1 MTLKEWFRVFHS
13 RPLKIAATFLLVV
26 WLMFAVKSYLAVTEK
41 QTQVMSETA
50 DLLSM
55 TTQSHDRTMSE
66 TLLETLLIEGG
77 ASSAALCEGGK
88 QIIGANQ
95 DLNGCHTSPTFFE
108 RPLIRKIPGSMN
120 MLLEA
125 KFNLLASFAGIL
137 SFLGFGLLLVIAGF
151 YFIHAA
157 QKRIQEDILRPVL
170 EKLMS
175 NEKFEIYELNEL
187 RERFRASRDAE
198 EQMAV
203 TLAIEENNVQVAHD
217 VRSPINSISSLLDR
231 VEVID
236 AELKAALAKAI
247 ARANATAEALLS
259 NEKVLPKASRS
270 YTYDFAEL
278 VRDMA
283 VEKRPLFVQGKIE
296 VESPASVVATSSLS
310 PDALGRI
317 LSNLIDNAI
326 LACEVTKEIE
336 IVLTS
341 EPSSVA
347 LTISDSG
354 CGMPPEVLARIG
366 EKGFSSRDK
375 AKGEGHGRGVYSA
388 IQTIESASGTLGFES
403 VIGHGTVAS
412 IQLIARPQPID
423 FNGDLI
429 FIDDDELN
437 LLTWDLAAQDAGLK
451 CTGYGSMNEF
461 LSSSHLIP
469 KSTPVFI
476 DSDLGHGE
484 KGQDHAP
491 RLREMGFERIFIS
504 TSYTNLV
511 GKSLPSIDAV
521 ISKQFKDVLS
531 ALGRVELGAG
541 AKNRALH
548 AV

>member
-1 MTLKEWFRVFHS
+1 MTLKEWFRVFHR

-26 WLMFAVKSYLAVTEK
+26 WLMFAMKSYLAVTEK

-55 TTQSHDRTMSE
+55 TTQSHDRKMTE

-88 QIIGANQ
+88 QIVGANQ
-95 DLNGCHTSPTFFE
+95 DLNGCHSSPTFFE
-108 RPLIRKIPGSMN
+108 RLLIRKIPGSMS
-120 MLLEA
+120 MLLKA
-125 KFNLLASFAGIL
+125 KFNLLTSFAGIL
-137 SFLGFGLLLVIAGF
+137 SVLGFGLLLVIAGF

-157 QKRIQEDILRPVL
+157 QKKIQEDILSPIL

-175 NEKFEIYELNEL
+175 NEKFEIHELNEL
-187 RERFRASRDAE
+187 RERFRASRDIE
-198 EQMAV
+198 EQRAV

-217 VRSPINSISSLLDR
+217 VRSPINSISNLLNR

-236 AELKAALAKAI
+236 VELKAALGKAI
-247 ARANATAEALLS
+247 ARASATAEALLS
-259 NEKVLPKASRS
+259 NEKVLLKESRR

-278 VRDMA
+278 VRDIA
-283 VEKRPLFVQGKIE
+283 IEKRLLFVDGKIE
-296 VESPASVVATSSLS
+296 VRSPASVVATSALS

-317 LSNLIDNAI
+317 LSNLIDNAM
-326 LACEVTKEIE
+326 LACEVNKEIE
-336 IVLTS
+336 LIVTS
-341 EPSSVA
+341 ELSSVA

-354 CGMPPEVLARIG
+354 CGMPPEVLARLG
-366 EKGFSSRDK
+366 EKGFSSRNR
-375 AKGEGHGRGVYSA
+375 AKGEGHGRGVHSA
-388 IQTIESASGTLGFES
+388 IQTVQSANGTLEFES
-403 VIGHGTVAS
+403 VMGHGTVAS

-451 CTGYGSMNEF
+451 CAGYGSMNEF
-461 LSSSHLIP
+461 LSSAHLIP

-504 TSYTNLV
+504 TNYANLV
-511 GKSLPSIDAV
+511 GSSLPSVDAV
-521 ISKQFKDVLS
+521 ISKGFEDALS
-531 ALGRVELGAG
+531 AILRVETGAG
-541 AKNRALH
+541 ANCRAAH